1 MKNKKIKELLMKAAK
16 GYKVSEVTVEYT
28 EVNGK
33 MQVTKKRETKKD
45 VPGDMKA
52 LQLLLES
59 ERMDGDNIG
68 SLSDEALERE
78 RLRLLEKL
86 KQGDGNGED

>member
-1 MKNKKIKELLMKAAK
+1 MKAAK

-59 ERMDGDNIG
+59 ERMDSDNIS

>member
-1 MKNKKIKELLMKAAK
+1 MKAAK

-59 ERMDGDNIG
+59 ERMDGESIG

>member
-59 ERMDGDNIG
+59 ERMDSDNIS

>member
-1 MKNKKIKELLMKAAK
+1 MKNKTIKELLMKAAK

-28 EVNGK
+28 EVNGN

-59 ERMDGDNIG
+59 ERMDGENIG

-86 KQGDGNGED
+86 KQGDGNGEN

>member
-1 MKNKKIKELLMKAAK
+1 
-16 GYKVSEVTVEYT
+16 
-28 EVNGK
+28 
-33 MQVTKKRETKKD
+33 
-45 VPGDMKA
+45 MKA

>member
-1 MKNKKIKELLMKAAK
+1 
-16 GYKVSEVTVEYT
+16 VTVEYT

-59 ERMDGDNIG
+59 ERMDGENIG

-86 KQGDGNGED
+86 KQGDGNGEN

>member
-1 MKNKKIKELLMKAAK
+1 MKAAK

-59 ERMDGDNIG
+59 ERMDGENIG
-68 SLSDEALERE
+68 LLSDEALERE